1 MCWTIDLYFYS
12 LHIGWF
18 PARILKY
25 NSEADEILVEYN
37 SEPGLTYT
45 MNVKKSVA
53 DEQLKL
59 ARSTTTNLDTYD
71 QLIEVGTRIHLKFTK
86 TEKYQ
91 TKAR

>member
-25 NSEADEILVEYN
+25 YSEADEILVEYN

-45 MNVKKSVA
+45 MSVKKV
-53 DEQLKL
+53 
-59 ARSTTTNLDTYD
+59 
-71 QLIEVGTRIHLKFTK
+71 
-86 TEKYQ
+86 
-91 TKAR
+91 